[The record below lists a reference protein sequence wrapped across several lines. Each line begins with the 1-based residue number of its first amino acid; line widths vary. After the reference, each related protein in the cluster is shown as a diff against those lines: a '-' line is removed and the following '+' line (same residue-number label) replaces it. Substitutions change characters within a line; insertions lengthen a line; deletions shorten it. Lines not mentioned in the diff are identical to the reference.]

1 MAELP
6 LDVEERLAALEAV
19 VRKLKGP
26 PMDLLLQEGY
36 FQIGSTELA
45 GAVRLD
51 GKRMQIAAGGSSGL
65 GGMWF
70 VPVLYPDPNDV
81 SVPKGYILGQAR
93 TNGTTAITI
102 STIDPDPPNAP
113 TAGVD
118 IELDTPGS
126 SDYARQTTRVYVDD
140 SLAGGQEWS
149 EAWLNRVFGEAA
161 GTFQLYQALLRL
173 CPTQGNS
180 YDFTSDPANA
190 IEGDIWY
197 NTTDNQ
203 FKFYE
208 GSTIKTLG
216 GGGVGII
223 TNARDW
229 QDGFGYEFWLIAG
242 ADLATTAAAANPS
255 GLSGWGWTMTSI
267 SVTEGSSADFNS
279 TSDRDP
285 TRFTTNAS
293 GDLLYSPRR
302 FGSAEDFVLA
312 GRALGSTPTKLC
324 FETWARFTTVA
335 NNESAT
341 GFGFAPSGALTTK
354 SAAIYSNGTN
364 FLAASGANTDTG
376 AAVDTSWH
384 LWRMEVGASTTEWF
398 IDDVSQGTLTTTVA
412 DIWPAGFV
420 MFTST
425 SNRIDMAWARVY
437 YEA

>member
-6 LDVEERLAALEAV
+6 LDVEERLARLE
-19 VRKLKGP
+19 KLFNKLNTP

-93 TNGTTAITI
+93 TNGTAAITI

-173 CPTQGNS
+173 CPSQAAGFP
-180 YDFTSDPANA
+180 FTSDPANA

-216 GGGVGII
+216 GGGMSTKVKEADE
-223 TNARDW
+223 TVTTSTTLQDDNELLFAVDVNEVW
-229 QDGFGYEFWLIAG
+229 QFEGVLFIDAP
-242 ADLATTAAAANPS
+242 AAADWKMTFTGPTGAVGS
-255 GLSGWGWTMTSI
+255 WGAQYAVTS
-267 SVTEGSSADFNS
+267 
-279 TSDRDP
+279 
-285 TRFTTNAS
+285 S
-293 GDLLYSPRR
+293 GDAD
-302 FGSAEDFVLA
+302 G
-312 GRALGSTPTKLC
+312 G
-324 FETWARFTTVA
+324 
-335 NNESAT
+335 
-341 GFGFAPSGALTTK
+341 SGALGTSVDFL
-354 SAAIYSNGTN
+354 SASNGN
-364 FLAASGANTDTG
+364 YVRFWGGIHNGANAGNLTLQW
-376 AAVDTSWH
+376 AQV
-384 LWRMEVGASTTEWF
+384 AS
-398 IDDVSQGTLTTTVA
+398 SGTTTVY
-412 DIWPAGFV
+412 AGSYIKYQLANV
-420 MFTST
+420 
-425 SNRIDMAWARVY
+425 
-437 YEA
+437 